1 MVGAW
6 QLLRPHVGNELLCTR
21 QGGLR
26 SAAIDDVPVTDHDRY
41 RCGDAAQLVVSE
53 HGWRRDSPE
62 PTGQHAHRDHVDA
75 WVCGRI
81 GSAGHPLQEATD
93 PWGDRSTTGVS
104 ILNHHCRGSGARVP
118 AGVSST
124 RWLTR
129 SVACS
134 ASCAASQP
142 P

>member
-21 QGGLR
+21 QGGLG

-81 GSAGHPLQEATD
+81 GSAGHLLQEATD
-93 PWGDRSTTGVS
+93 PLGRPQHYRGQHPEPPLQREWGQ
-104 ILNHHCRGSGARVP
+104 GS
-118 AGVSST
+118 
-124 RWLTR
+124 RW
-129 SVACS
+129 SE
-134 ASCAASQP
+134 
-142 P
+142 